1 MANSNRVVVITGG
14 GSGIGLAIA
23 QAFADNGDK
32 VAILGRTKEKLDIA
46 SESHE
51 NLYGFSCDIQQEE
64 SVKETIQAIH
74 DQLGKISVLVNNAG
88 LQRIHSVE
96 EFPLED
102 WEQVIGTILTGTFLM
117 TKYTLPDMQEAEWG
131 RVITISS
138 GHGRRPDK
146 YKSAYVAAKY
156 GQIGFTDTVAM
167 ENAQKGITANSILPG
182 ATDTELIQNQ
192 LGELAKKDGTSKQ
205 EALETHILG
214 AQWMKELIQPEEI
227 GALAVFLA
235 SDGAAKITGESI
247 GITGGE

>member
-1 MANSNRVVVITGG
+1 MANSNRVVVVTGG

-23 QAFADNGDK
+23 QAFAENGDK
-32 VAILGRTKEKLDIA
+32 VAILGRTKEKLDKA
-46 SESHE
+46 SEKHE
-51 NLYGFSCDIQQEE
+51 NLYGFTCDIQQED
-64 SVKETIQAIH
+64 SVKEAIQAIH
-74 DQLGKISVLVNNAG
+74 DKLGKINVLVNNAG

-117 TKYTLPDMQEAEWG
+117 TKYVLPDMQEAEWG

-138 GHGRRPDK
+138 AHGRRPDK
-146 YKSAYVAAKY
+146 FKSAYIAAKY

-192 LGELAKKDGTSKQ
+192 LGDLAEKDGTSKE

-235 SDGAAKITGESI
+235 SDGAAKITGEAI

>member
-1 MANSNRVVVITGG
+1 MLI
-14 GSGIGLAIA
+14 
-23 QAFADNGDK
+23 
-32 VAILGRTKEKLDIA
+32 
-46 SESHE
+46 
-51 NLYGFSCDIQQEE
+51 
-64 SVKETIQAIH
+64 
-74 DQLGKISVLVNNAG
+74 NNAG

-96 EFPLED
+96 EFPIED
-102 WEQVIGTILTGTFLM
+102 WNQVIGTILTGTFLM
-117 TKYTLPDMQEAEWG
+117 TKYSLPDMQEAGWG

-192 LGELAKKDGTSKQ
+192 LGELAEKDGTSKQ

-214 AQWMKELIQPEEI
+214 AQWMKQLIQPEEI
-227 GALAVFLA
+227 GALALFLA

>member
-1 MANSNRVVVITGG
+1 MANTNRVVVVTGG

-23 QAFADNGDK
+23 QAFAENGDK
-32 VAILGRTKEKLDIA
+32 VAILGRTQEKLDQA
-46 SESHE
+46 SETHD
-51 NLYGFSCDIQQEE
+51 NIYGFACDIQVESSVQETLE
-64 SVKETIQAIH
+64 AIH
-74 DQLGKISVLVNNAG
+74 DQLGTVDVLVNNAG

-96 EFPLED
+96 DFPLED
-102 WEQVIGTILTGTFLM
+102 WDQVIGTILTGTFLM
-117 TKYTLPDMQEAEWG
+117 TKYCLPDMQAAEWG

-146 YKSAYVAAKY
+146 YKSAYVASKY
-156 GQIGFTDTVAM
+156 GQIGFTATVAM
-167 ENAQKGITANSILPG
+167 ENAQKGITANCILPG
-182 ATDTELIQNQ
+182 ATNTDLIQNQ
-192 LGELAKKDGTSKQ
+192 LGDLADKDGTSKQ

-214 AQWMKELIQPEEI
+214 AQWMKQLIEPEEI